1 MTCNCNGETPEYTII
16 LDNVGLDGYSPT
28 VGVIDVTEQKFN
40 ITLTDLNGTETT
52 PDIPKLEYLEDT
64 YVSNTSLASTLSAY
78 STTVQMNTAL
88 ASKLDTDG
96 SNASSS
102 FTINNLPIK
111 AFGSGTK
118 LGELG
123 DLFVLA
129 LQANDIRLQNY
140 DYTNNLL
147 AGIQLSNGNVNITTN
162 GIARYNGYEVAT
174 LNDIPTKTSDL
185 TNDAGFITSS
195 DIPTV
200 GNGTITFT
208 QGGVTKGTITT
219 NQSGNTTID
228 LDSGVTNPLMLNAY
242 GEAGTGYVE
251 IKAGNTAADN
261 EIVFGYNTGGG
272 TLITPLICLGAV
284 DTTMTVTDHLN
295 GTKKLSI
302 NEMAGCD
309 SITGGASGLVPAP
322 SAGDQDKFLKGDGTW
337 DTVGGGGS
345 SYTAG
350 NGIDITNDTISV
362 DSTVVALQ
370 SDLPTNYLT
379 TDTSQTLT
387 GGTKTMASGT
397 SQVFVSGSSLDV
409 RGNNTLFLRGASQA
423 QGGYL
428 GLAARSRDTVNDVA
442 INVIRLQANTT
453 GDLAN
458 LRLQGYDLYNSPY
471 LYNGFTRLGQVNIS
485 SGDINITT
493 GSGVELQY
501 NGYEVA
507 TVNDIPDLSIINGGN
522 ANA

>member
-52 PDIPKLEYLEDT
+52 PNIPKLEYLEDT

-88 ASKLDTDG
+88 SSKLDTDG
-96 SNASSS
+96 SNADSVVTLNRLTVSTLNAS
-102 FTINNLPIK
+102 NITSENLL
-111 AFGSGTK
+111 GTK
-118 LGELG
+118 LIQGTFDYPIRIEPSYG
-123 DLFVLA
+123 RDLWLNTDGSGKVL
-129 LQANDIRLQNY
+129 Y
-140 DYTNNLL
+140 NNNE
-147 AGIQLSNGNVNITTN
+147 I
-162 GIARYNGYEVAT
+162 AT
-174 LNDIPTKTSDL
+174 LNDIPSV
-185 TNDAGFITSS
+185 
-195 DIPTV
+195 PTV

-219 NQSGNTTID
+219 NQSGNTTIE
-228 LDSGVTNPLMLNAY
+228 LDAGGSELTNPLVISN
-242 GEAGTGYVE
+242 EAGTRNLTLG
-251 IKAGNTAADN
+251 IN
-261 EIVFGYNTGGG
+261 ESNNKVIATYGIVSGGG
-272 TLITPLICLGAV
+272 GFNVPIHFLYSASNPLALTERSEDGLYTLSLNV
-284 DTTMTVTDHLN
+284 DNDTIKVN
-295 GTKKLSI
+295 
-302 NEMAGCD
+302 
-309 SITGGASGLVPAP
+309 
-322 SAGDQDKFLKGDGTW
+322 QDGQLYAD
-337 DTVGGGGS
+337 VQGGS
-345 SYTAG
+345 SYTEG
-350 NGIDITNDTISV
+350 TGIDITNDVISV

-379 TDTSQTLT
+379 TDTSQTVSS
-387 GGTKTMASGT
+387 GTKTMASGT

-409 RGNNTLFLRGASQA
+409 RGNNTLFFRGASQA

-442 INVIRLQANTT
+442 INIIRLQANTT

-471 LYNGFTRLGQVNIS
+471 LYNGFTRLGRVNIS
-485 SGDINITT
+485 SGNVNITT
-493 GSGVELQY
+493 ESGVELQY
-501 NGYEVA
+501 NGSEVA
-507 TVNDIPDLSIINGGN
+507 TINDIPDLSIINGGN